1 MAVPKER
8 IPKARRDRRR
18 AHLALERP
26 TLVACPQCRQQKRPH
41 HVCRNCGYYHGR
53 EVLVVE

>member
-1 MAVPKER
+1 MAVPKDR

-26 TLVACPQCRQQKRPH
+26 TLVACPQCRQLKRPH
-41 HVCRNCGYYHGR
+41 HVCQNCGYYHGR
-53 EVLVVE
+53 EILVVE